1 MRSFQSQSLRA
12 STVKSKGPTGSMKS
26 VFLYLVF
33 PALWGLAGTAMALEN
48 NFHLAVM
55 DYFRV
60 SEQQVTDAEQSGI
73 SDEELPV
80 VFFMAQRT
88 NLGPEAVTTVH
99 SSGLNWMQVAFHFR
113 LNPWIFYTF
122 LPGDA
127 AAHTPFEKACGE
139 YKNPNNNINLTDKD
153 MVNLV
158 DLKFLS
164 EYYGRDPKEIVQ
176 RRSSGKTFQEIND
189 DYWRRKDENSLQWDM
204 DPLSSGLPTPTP
216 SFHRQHKSSLN
227 GFTAPE

>member
-1 MRSFQSQSLRA
+1 MKGIPMRSFQSQSLRA

-73 SDEELPV
+73 SEEELPV
-80 VFFMAQRT
+80 VFFIAQRT

-99 SSGLNWMQVAFHFR
+99 SGGLNWMQVAYHFR
-113 LNPWIFYTF
+113 LNPLIFYSFFTGH
-122 LPGDA
+122 P
-127 AAHTPFEKACGE
+127 AHAPLEKAYGE
-139 YKNPNNNINLTDKD
+139 YKHRQNNFSLTDSD
-153 MVNLV
+153 AGNRVN
-158 DLKFLS
+158 LKFLS
-164 EYYGRDPKEIVQ
+164 EYYGRDPKEI
-176 RRSSGKTFQEIND
+176 I
-189 DYWRRKDENSLQWDM
+189 
-204 DPLSSGLPTPTP
+204 
-216 SFHRQHKSSLN
+216 
-227 GFTAPE
+227 